1 MATNNTKMGCNWTV
15 MKTSAKTIV
24 KCQWDIDFFSIH
36 ETTGFEIQTMPGKYP
51 PNLNNLRGLHNTVHK
66 MAG

>member
-1 MATNNTKMGCNWTV
+1 MWFIGV
-15 MKTSAKTIV
+15 EVEQETSAPRPKKILDPPLNGTLISFRYMKQRV
-24 KCQWDIDFFSIH
+24 LKFR
-36 ETTGFEIQTMPGKYP
+36 PGKYP

>member
-24 KCQWDIDFFSIH
+24 KCQWTLISSQYMKQRVLKFR
-36 ETTGFEIQTMPGKYP
+36 PGKYP
-51 PNLNNLRGLHNTVHK
+51 PNLNNLRGLRNTVHK